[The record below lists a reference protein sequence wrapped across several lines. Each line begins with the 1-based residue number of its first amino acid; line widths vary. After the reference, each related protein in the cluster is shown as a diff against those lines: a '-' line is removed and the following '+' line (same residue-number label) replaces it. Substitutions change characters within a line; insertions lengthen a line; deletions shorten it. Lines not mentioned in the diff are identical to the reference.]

1 MGRNLRTTRS
11 RSVGEPL
18 LCPNPPDGSYFPRIY
33 FINPDGSVNYDIIS
47 DPNADK
53 YQFFYPDDQRII
65 DSMKQMIKEVK
76 AKRQRKKA
84 KKEKEEDLKD
94 VNESVY
100 QEEDL

>member
-1 MGRNLRTTRS
+1 MVRSLRTTRS
-11 RSVGEPL
+11 RLVGEQL
-18 LCPNPPDGSYFPRIY
+18 QYSNPSDGSYFPRIY

-84 KKEKEEDLKD
+84 KKEKEEELKD

>member
-1 MGRNLRTTRS
+1 M
-11 RSVGEPL
+11 
-18 LCPNPPDGSYFPRIY
+18 
-33 FINPDGSVNYDIIS
+33 NYDIIS

-84 KKEKEEDLKD
+84 KKEKEEELKD